1 MDELYDT
8 INPNT
13 TNNILTETL
22 TLLQGGSLTIAA
34 GAKLIHR
41 ADAEQGFA
49 GLTFDMQGG
58 TFTSEGHVSAEA
70 FTLSGGIASLAN
82 PGASTTSQGLSASS
96 ITISGGILNLGENV
110 RVGGGTLDITGGI
123 VRANGNCMLNV
134 STINIAG
141 VAHLEATQSTMSF
154 NGAINLGGNA
164 RLTVSE
170 MTTNQANVL
179 SLQAKENM
187 TITENASI
195 TVENLAQLEIRP
207 WVSGYR
213 GKATVTQSGGSIVLL
228 DDADPVNEYGGYM
241 AILEGITY
249 KLQGGSITLGEDTLF
264 NSNGIMII
272 SGGSLE
278 NRGEFSATHLD
289 LSNAGNALDNAGTMS
304 ISSELICSDAQL
316 KDLVAASNANLVI
329 YTWKDGE
336 YSVADLGQSAT
347 LDADM
352 LSADPAALQKVAISQ
367 YGSLEAQD
375 LTLNG
380 DLLSIDKDGRIKTNG
395 LSLNNSGSNFTV
407 TSGNLVLNGES
418 GSRLSAAG
426 NGLLLNGGSTADA
439 ELMLGE
445 FNSETGAPSTGGT
458 LDANVTATS
467 GTVSVV
473 AGTWTLASGKT
484 INVGSGGVLN
494 VGGVM
499 DAGYSNVESLP
510 AKLIV
515 NGSLLSANAGD
526 GTQGINIL
534 SGGMLEADKNVFLSG
549 TDRVNGLNV
558 INTAANGTLRVTGLG
573 TISSADVAAIQG
585 NLMTGAGLFDIA
597 DAIIDDAQVAPDGTI
612 DYATLP
618 PGGVTSD
625 SYREAVVINV
635 NGPLSGNF
643 AAVELA
649 GGGSISVASNTTL
662 ILNGSKGG
670 TLIADAAGAVADIC
684 VSGAFT
690 LGEAGKS
697 GSGVIGDVLLDSSTA
712 SLTSAGNGS
721 FTAGAVDAAVDG
733 YGSVKVTGG
742 TLTVASIGATTPVG
756 VADATDGA
764 LIAQGGIN
772 AQTVSS
778 LNGSVQANDITAQTI
793 NSGAN
798 ATVEALKD
806 INAQR
811 IVISD
816 GTVLAGGSLTAAG
829 FTIQNGLLQAAG
841 DITISGPLASGD
853 LTATGRV
860 VSTNGNVT
868 LQDKVA
874 GLEGDIHAAG
884 DITAQQEVKAPAL
897 SLIAGNAVKGTDIK
911 VNSIY
916 ATRAETTG
924 DLTVRSQLRLPG
936 KGADA
941 SSVGGHLTLDRA
953 YASVGDMTV
962 NGNMILTNGTHATF
976 DNLSVGGDISRVGQS
991 ADTEGSTFVVREV
1004 LDLNGSIIT
1013 VDPTWGGTS
1022 SNMAVNSIND
1032 DAAAADILIN
1042 GGVAVGQN
1050 AYAAIGTA
1058 DSAWLPAVAGPL
1070 SQDGTSAALGIF
1082 RPVALAAG
1090 YKLYVNGALADTAL
1104 AGGGT
1109 GYDAAPVD
1117 SATFEP
1123 GSLLVV
1129 NGGDAQIAG
1138 GTAAITF
1145 ANSGTLHVADG
1156 AKLAIADIAVG
1167 ENITLLSNVS
1177 NLDTAFNG
1185 TSYADAASTG
1195 WKGQNLLTNSPL
1207 IGLTPSTD
1215 GNSLTFTVTQN
1226 DARDVYPGLSGG
1238 MADAVNALYGNGH
1251 ADVDS
1256 LDMGT
1261 RFLSRAT
1268 DNRYLADANA
1278 TVRTVESA
1286 ARMTVAGAVPQMTK
1300 MASDAGSA
1308 AVVDRLGVANAG
1320 SGIQSVNS
1328 AGQPAGDDELGLAL
1342 WIAPTWQ
1349 NRTGFNMDAG
1359 SLDGGFSGNIGGVV
1373 LGADYTFN
1381 NAIRAGIA
1389 LNLGGGYARSAGDF
1403 STTTNDMSYWG
1414 LDVYAGWTSGNF
1426 SLMADA
1432 GYTGAYHKLEQELD
1446 AGMAM
1451 RDLKADV
1458 QAEAWQAGLRAEYT
1472 FETSVLDITPH
1483 AGVRYLNLHTWGYD
1497 VKSNGTVLEADSMYQ
1512 NIWTF
1517 PVGITFSKDFALE
1530 NGWHVRPSADFTV
1543 IPATGDIKGRQDVR
1557 FAGLPGS
1564 YEMETQTMDYL
1575 TWQGGLG
1582 LEVGNDDLS
1591 LGINYTLQAGETGTG
1606 HGVFAMFRYEF

>member
-1 MDELYDT
+1 MAA
-8 INPNT
+8 NT
-13 TNNILTETL
+13 
-22 TLLQGGSLTIAA
+22 
-34 GAKLIHR
+34 
-41 ADAEQGFA
+41 
-49 GLTFDMQGG
+49 
-58 TFTSEGHVSAEA
+58 
-70 FTLSGGIASLAN
+70 ASL
-82 PGASTTSQGLSASS
+82 L
-96 ITISGGILNLGENV
+96 IE
-110 RVGGGTLDITGGI
+110 GT
-123 VRANGNCMLNV
+123 
-134 STINIAG
+134 
-141 VAHLEATQSTMSF
+141 
-154 NGAINLGGNA
+154 
-164 RLTVSE
+164 
-170 MTTNQANVL
+170 
-179 SLQAKENM
+179 
-187 TITENASI
+187 
-195 TVENLAQLEIRP
+195 
-207 WVSGYR
+207 
-213 GKATVTQSGGSIVLL
+213 
-228 DDADPVNEYGGYM
+228 
-241 AILEGITY
+241 
-249 KLQGGSITLGEDTLF
+249 
-264 NSNGIMII
+264 
-272 SGGSLE
+272 
-278 NRGEFSATHLD
+278 
-289 LSNAGNALDNAGTMS
+289 
-304 ISSELICSDAQL
+304 SSE
-316 KDLVAASNANLVI
+316 K
-329 YTWKDGE
+329 